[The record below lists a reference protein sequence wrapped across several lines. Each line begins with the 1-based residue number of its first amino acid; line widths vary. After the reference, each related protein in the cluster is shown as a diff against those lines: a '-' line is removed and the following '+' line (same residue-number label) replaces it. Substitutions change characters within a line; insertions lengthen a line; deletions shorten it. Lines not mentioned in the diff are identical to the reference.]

1 MANEGRRRH
10 VPSYRTSS
18 SNSAT
23 FSPPHV
29 RSPFGSNIVYCDCE
43 LEVVM
48 RTSWT
53 TSNPGR
59 RFRGCPGRSVRI
71 YAGTYCGTFEWVD
84 PPMCQRS
91 TEVISGLLKRLARN
105 DEVVLRLENR
115 MDMVEKDIR
124 RVKRM
129 IWLVV
134 FTTAFCMTATS
145 AYFWSR

>member
-1 MANEGRRRH
+1 MATEGRRRH

-29 RSPFGSNIVYCDCE
+29 GSPSGSNIVYCDCG

-48 RTSWT
+48 GTSWT
-53 TSNPGR
+53 TSNPGK
-59 RFRGCPGRSVRI
+59 RFRSCPGRSVR
-71 YAGTYCGTFEWVD
+71 YLLWYVLVGR

-91 TEVISGLLKRLARN
+91 TEVIPGLLKRLARN

-124 RVKRM
+124 RAKRM

-134 FTTAFCMTATS
+134 FTTALCVTATS